1 MDHCWNS
8 VVYPRNRHNQNYPN
22 HFSHGSCLYSQL
34 ITKGCDFILVLIM
47 VIGGKLT
54 ILPGAVVEGL
64 EGSGSGDGG
73 YTLPA
78 ATANTLGGIKVGSG
92 LSVTQDGVLSADGI
106 MPAAHQADSEATT
119 IAALK
124 EDFNTLLAALRTA
137 GLMAS
142 APADEGGDG

>member
-1 MDHCWNS
+1 MPDT
-8 VVYPRNRHNQNYPN
+8 HNTKN
-22 HFSHGSCLYSQL
+22 FMAHGGNEL
-34 ITKGCDFILVLIM
+34 

-64 EGSGSGDGG
+64 EGGGGST

-78 ATANTLGGIKVGSG
+78 ASASVLGGIKVGSG
-92 LSVTQDGVLSADGI
+92 LSVTADGVLSADGI
-106 MPAAHQADSEATT
+106 TPAAAQSDSEATT

-124 EDFNTLLAALRTA
+124 EDFNKLLAVLRTA

-142 APADEGGDG
+142 EATSNDEP